1 LGFYCSLLT
10 AHCLLSNHMPI
21 TESDIEKIAALA
33 QLELTDE
40 ERRAL
45 TPQIA
50 SIVTYV
56 EQLNE
61 LDTSA
66 AEPALGG
73 LTDEGARTD
82 AARAED
88 APLPSLGQTLALDQA
103 PDPAAG
109 HFRVPKV
116 L

>member
-1 LGFYCSLLT
+1 
-10 AHCLLSNHMPI
+10 MPI

-33 QLELTDE
+33 QLEITDD
-40 ERRAL
+40 ERREL

-50 SIVTYV
+50 SIVAYV

-61 LDTSA
+61 LDKLDTSEVEIA
-66 AEPALGG
+66 VGG
-73 LTDEGARTD
+73 LTAEGVRTD
-82 AARAED
+82 AARED

>member
-1 LGFYCSLLT
+1 LT
-10 AHCLLSNHMPI
+10 IYDSRIDMPI
-21 TESDIEKIAALA
+21 TESDIEKIAVLA
-33 QLELTDE
+33 HLEITDE

-50 SIVTYV
+50 SIVAYV

-66 AEPALGG
+66 VEPSTGG
-73 LTDEGARTD
+73 LTPEGERTEAARDD
-82 AARAED
+82 AAR
-88 APLPSLGQTLALDQA
+88 PSLGQLLALDQA
-103 PDPAAG
+103 PDPANG

-116 L
+116 LAGSHETENF

>member
-1 LGFYCSLLT
+1 
-10 AHCLLSNHMPI
+10 MPI

-33 QLELTDE
+33 QLEITDE

-50 SIVTYV
+50 SIVAYV

-61 LDTSA
+61 LETSA
-66 AEPALGG
+66 AQPALGG
-73 LTDEGARTD
+73 LTPEGERTD
-82 AARAED
+82 SARED

-103 PDPAAG
+103 PDKAAG